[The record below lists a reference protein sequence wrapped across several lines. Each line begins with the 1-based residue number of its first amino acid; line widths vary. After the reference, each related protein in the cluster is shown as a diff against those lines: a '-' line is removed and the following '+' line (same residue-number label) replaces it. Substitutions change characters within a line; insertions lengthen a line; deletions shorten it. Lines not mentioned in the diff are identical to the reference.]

1 MTGGI
6 TQKVQADVN
15 AVVGMANILLDKFS
29 IPEVEALK
37 DELLVVLAAR
47 KYGIIAAC

>member
-37 DELLVVLAAR
+37 EVAGQSKCNYR
-47 KYGIIAAC
+47 

>member
-15 AVVGMANILLDKFS
+15 AVVGMANIL
-29 IPEVEALK
+29 K
-37 DELLVVLAAR
+37 DELLAVLVAR